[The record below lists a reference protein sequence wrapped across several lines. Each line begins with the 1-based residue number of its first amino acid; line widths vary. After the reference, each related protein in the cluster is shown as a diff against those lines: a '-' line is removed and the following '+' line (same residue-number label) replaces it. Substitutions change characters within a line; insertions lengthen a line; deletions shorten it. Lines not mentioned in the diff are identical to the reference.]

1 MAEVGA
7 MSIDT
12 EKNGKLHVQTAAKT
26 KLASK
31 ENSVAHNIPGI
42 VNEKE
47 REAVELGE

>member
-12 EKNGKLHVQTAAKT
+12 EKNGKLHVQTATKT

-31 ENSVAHNIPGI
+31 ENSVEHNIPGV
-42 VNEKE
+42 VNGKE
-47 REAVELGE
+47 REEVELGE